1 MAGRA
6 LDRTGSRCAS
16 PPCRIHDSFRPN
28 PIALPLL
35 GDAVAPLPLCVDLDG
50 TLVEDDTLHLSA
62 WALLRTSPAA
72 AVGMAAA
79 LAGGRAGVKAFIAS
93 RFVPDPEALRWRS
106 EVVAFVRAQHA
117 EGREIILVTAAH
129 RRIAEM
135 VAAHLPVFAQVLA
148 TDAGRNLKGEEKVR
162 ALREAGVTDFDF
174 ITDSLADLPALLVAR
189 RVWLVAPSA
198 ALEQAEGIR
207 ERVAGVFCRA

>member
-1 MAGRA
+1 MDRLLAVRHAGT
-6 LDRTGSRCAS
+6 LSLMTL
-16 PPCRIHDSFRPN
+16 RPSTS
-28 PIALPLL
+28 ALP
-35 GDAVAPLPLCVDLDG
+35 PLCVDLDG

-62 WALLRTSPAA
+62 WALIRTTPTAA
-72 AVGMAAA
+72 AGMAAA
-79 LAGGRAGVKAFIAS
+79 LLGGRASVKAFIAS
-93 RFVPDPEALRWRS
+93 RFVPAPQELRWRA

-135 VAAHLPVFAQVLA
+135 VAAHLPVFARVLA
-148 TDAGRNLKGEEKVR
+148 TDGALNLKGQEKVR
-162 ALREAGVTDFDF
+162 ALRAAGVAEFDF

-198 ALEQAEGIR
+198 ALERADGVR